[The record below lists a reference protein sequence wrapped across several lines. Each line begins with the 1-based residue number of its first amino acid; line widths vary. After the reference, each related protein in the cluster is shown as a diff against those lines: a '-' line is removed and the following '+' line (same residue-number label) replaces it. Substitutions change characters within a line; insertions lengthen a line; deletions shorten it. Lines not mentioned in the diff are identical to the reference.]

1 MTNYI
6 HFNLKNMS
14 VHIFENYASSPKDEW
29 DCIAPSD
36 LNIE

>member
-6 HFNLKNMS
+6 HFNLKDMS
-14 VHIFENYASSPKDEW
+14 VHIFENYASSPKDE
-29 DCIAPSD
+29 CIAPSD